1 MTGNEQKRAS
11 TLAEFSDMMDKVFV
25 PEEVGSAIASYHPQA
40 NDIIISPY
48 GKCGTTWLQQAFHTL
63 RTGGDMDFDDI
74 SRVVPWIEQGAMHDI
89 DLNSPQRAQPR
100 GFKSHLSYS
109 NIPKGAKYV
118 VSFRDPKDAFVSMF
132 RFMEGWFIEPDTIS
146 MEEFF
151 EGWMNGGPEGDG
163 YWGHLL
169 SWWEQR
175 DDPNL
180 LLVTYD
186 HMIADPKL
194 HVLKLAAFCDLAIDD
209 ELLALTLDR
218 SSLSYMLENKN
229 RFDDALARAQSEIR
243 CNLPPG
249 SDSSKVRKGG
259 VGGYKKELPSAIAE
273 RIDAIWSERVTP
285 VTGHKTYA
293 MLATEIRNNNNL

>member
-1 MTGNEQKRAS
+1 MTDNEQKRAS
-11 TLAEFSDMMDKVFV
+11 TLAEFGDLMSKVFV
-25 PEEVGSAIASYHPQA
+25 PEEVGSAIASFHTQPT
-40 NDIIISPY
+40 DIIISPY
-48 GKCGTTWLQQAFHTL
+48 GKCGTTWLQQTFHTL

-89 DLNSPQRAQPR
+89 DLNGPQRAKPR

-109 NIPKGAKYV
+109 NVPKGAKYV

-132 RFMEGWFIEPDTIS
+132 RFMEGWFIEPNTIS

-169 SWWEQR
+169 GWWEQR

-180 LLVTYD
+180 LLLTYG
-186 HMIADPKL
+186 HMITDPIL
-194 HVLKLAAFCDLAIDD
+194 HVRKLAAFCDLEIDD
-209 ELLALTLDR
+209 ELLALTLQR
-218 SSLSYMLENKN
+218 SSLSYMLEHKD
-229 RFDDALARAQSEIR
+229 RFDDAMARAQSEIR
-243 CNLPPG
+243 CNLPAG
-249 SDSSKVRKGG
+249 SDSAKVRKGG
-259 VGGYKKELPSAIAE
+259 VGGYKKELPVSIAE
-273 RIDAIWSERVTP
+273 RIDAIWLERVTP

-293 MLATEIRNNNNL
+293 MLETEIWDHNNL